1 MQQTRKKLQDST
13 IKALFLS
20 ELGNNLNYAHK
31 KDKNAHLKAQNRRIR
46 LIKPLQEI
54 NDEANL
60 NMKHK
65 DETDQR
71 QFCFKKTRCH
81 LFHMLRIFLWR
92 SNLYVPRIQRKRDKE
107 KNKTREDLPFTSVSV
122 RRGQRINFQ
131 DPDIRNEKVTRIL
144 RLLVMLMGPNLKWNF
159 IHILKSDSEI
169 SFRCSSHFLLA
180 LMISRS
186 ECGERG
192 EREKERRKKIKRK
205 IPKVL

>member
-1 MQQTRKKLQDST
+1 MQSSAYFSAQKLLDT
-13 IKALFLS
+13 TEAFLIRPPLPGKQVMNENDET
-20 ELGNNLNYAHK
+20 ELL
-31 KDKNAHLKAQNRRIR
+31 
-46 LIKPLQEI
+46 EI

-60 NMKHK
+60 NIKQK

-71 QFCFKKTRCH
+71 RFRFKKTRCH
-81 LFHMLRIFLWR
+81 LSHMLHIFLWR
-92 SNLYVPRIQRKRDKE
+92 SNLYVPRIQRKKDK
-107 KNKTREDLPFTSVSV
+107 KNERREDLPFTSVNV

-131 DPDIRNEKVTRIL
+131 DPDIRNGKVTRLL
-144 RLLVMLMGPNLKWNF
+144 RLLVMLMDPNLKRNF

-186 ECGERG
+186 ECGER
-192 EREKERRKKIKRK
+192 EEKRGKKKKK

>member
-1 MQQTRKKLQDST
+1 MCLESKGREIKK
-13 IKALFLS
+13 I
-20 ELGNNLNYAHK
+20 
-31 KDKNAHLKAQNRRIR
+31 
-46 LIKPLQEI
+46 
-54 NDEANL
+54 
-60 NMKHK
+60 
-65 DETDQR
+65 
-71 QFCFKKTRCH
+71 
-81 LFHMLRIFLWR
+81 
-92 SNLYVPRIQRKRDKE
+92 
-107 KNKTREDLPFTSVSV
+107 NKTREDLPFTSVSV

-192 EREKERRKKIKRK
+192 EREKEREGEKIKRK

>member
-1 MQQTRKKLQDST
+1 MCLESKGREIKK
-13 IKALFLS
+13 I
-20 ELGNNLNYAHK
+20 
-31 KDKNAHLKAQNRRIR
+31 
-46 LIKPLQEI
+46 
-54 NDEANL
+54 
-60 NMKHK
+60 
-65 DETDQR
+65 
-71 QFCFKKTRCH
+71 
-81 LFHMLRIFLWR
+81 
-92 SNLYVPRIQRKRDKE
+92 
-107 KNKTREDLPFTSVSV
+107 NKTREDLPFTSVSV

-192 EREKERRKKIKRK
+192 EREKGRRKNKKRK